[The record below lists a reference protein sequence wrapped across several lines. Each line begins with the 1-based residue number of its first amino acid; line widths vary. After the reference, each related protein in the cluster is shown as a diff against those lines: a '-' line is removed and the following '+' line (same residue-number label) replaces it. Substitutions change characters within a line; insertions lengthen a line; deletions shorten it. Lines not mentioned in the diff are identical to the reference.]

1 MVQLPIHSNE
11 RFMIKVVD
19 KKYTKI
25 QKLQL
30 KNNTTKY
37 VIMISTMFNLS
48 RYNKYYVDIFMHTL
62 LKSAML

>member
-1 MVQLPIHSNE
+1 
-11 RFMIKVVD
+11 MIKVVD